1 MNNLGSGYR
10 CEQTPMLVGLDRLQ
24 RFNRFVDRNVR
35 PFDLD
40 EEIS

>member
-1 MNNLGSGYR
+1 MNNLGSDYR
-10 CEQTPMLVGLDRLQ
+10 CEQTPMLVGPDRLQ